1 MSYAV
6 GFLVVA
12 LVACFLAAR
21 RRKGPARANAP
32 EPRSDDDNKR
42 PLWPYVDS
50 APKRLWDEKAVAVA
64 PNQRARDRRAAI
76 EFVRSIMADK
86 SRYVILDT
94 ETTGL
99 GKTDEIVQLAVID
112 LDGNVLF
119 NENIKP
125 TKRKRM
131 SQEAVAIHGL
141 TIKTLSQ
148 CPTFAEL
155 AEPLERAIGGKT
167 VIAYNALFDG
177 RMYAQ
182 TLKLAGGFLHR
193 GDWADIMDEYAK
205 YVGEWDDY
213 HQDYRWQRLPGGTH
227 SALGDC
233 RATLELLRMMA
244 ATDS

>member
-1 MSYAV
+1 MGIALAILAIV
-6 GFLVVA
+6 LVVC
-12 LVACFLAAR
+12 LLMAR
-21 RRKGPARANAP
+21 RHERTSADNTPRLPPQEIIGPTPQLSYPDRATATGAND
-32 EPRSDDDNKR
+32 R
-42 PLWPYVDS
+42 V
-50 APKRLWDEKAVAVA
+50 
-64 PNQRARDRRAAI
+64 RDRQAAI
-76 EFVRSIMADK
+76 DFVRRIMADK

-131 SQEAVAIHGL
+131 SRDAVAIHGL
-141 TIKTLSQ
+141 TMKALSQ
-148 CPTFAEL
+148 CKTFAEL
-155 AEPLERAIGGKT
+155 AKPLERVLGNKT
-167 VIAYNALFDG
+167 VISYNAMFDG

-205 YVGEWDDY
+205 YVGEWDDC

-233 RATLELLRMMA
+233 RATLELLRKMA

>member
-1 MSYAV
+1 MGYALAILAIV
-6 GFLVVA
+6 LVAGFLM
-12 LVACFLAAR
+12 AR
-21 RRKGPARANAP
+21 RHGATGVDNTP
-32 EPRSDDDNKR
+32 ELSSRGITTPRPQLSYPDRITADVSNDREKDR
-42 PLWPYVDS
+42 
-50 APKRLWDEKAVAVA
+50 WD
-64 PNQRARDRRAAI
+64 AI
-76 EFVRSIMADK
+76 DFVRRIMENK

-99 GKTDEIVQLAVID
+99 GKTDEIVQVAVID

-125 TKRKRM
+125 TRKKRM

-141 TIKTLSQ
+141 TMKALSP
-148 CPTFAEL
+148 CRTFAEL

-182 TLKLAGGFLHR
+182 TLKLAGGYLHR

-213 HQDYRWQRLPGGTH
+213 HQNYRWQRLPGGTH

-233 RATLELLRMMA
+233 QATLELLRKMA
-244 ATDS
+244 ATNS